1 MNPQVVDVNDDIM
14 DMLRT
19 AGEPYDFKVPRSP
32 YHIEEAVVLNLL
44 WKVDLRLSPGGFA
57 LSFYHH

>member
-1 MNPQVVDVNDDIM
+1 MNDDIM
-14 DMLRT
+14 DMFRP